1 MKEKFNMANKQ
12 VKSRILLPIGTKQ
25 QLSQRYAEKQLSAG
39 ELLIVKTA
47 GNKFYLSAG
56 LSTNVS
62 GKLKVD
68 IEDIAFTD
76 VDSMADVINQLSVTD
91 LELSS
96 KSSGQTEDASNIW
109 LSSVTTSEPIQGGK
123 LEQLNIVKFDSLD
136 TYKICS
142 DVLTLSDLALIDEA
156 NLNAEGERI
165 LSVADPISASDG
177 ANKRYVDGKL
187 SGILNN
193 STLQTFYNTVN
204 QNGVNNVDQQQTVSA
219 IYELIKELRQS

>member
-76 VDSMADVINQLSVTD
+76 VNSMADVINQLSATD

-96 KSSGQTEDASNIW
+96 KLSGQTEDASNIW

>member
-76 VDSMADVINQLSVTD
+76 VDSMADVINQLSATD

-96 KSSGQTEDASNIW
+96 KLSGQTEDASNIW

>member
-96 KSSGQTEDASNIW
+96 KLSGQTEDASNIW